1 MNPVPP
7 MESKTVDRNAR
18 WLVVGICVALAVL
31 VWVAFGQAR
40 EFGFVNY
47 DDDENVSG
55 NAHVL
60 AGLSWPGVAWA
71 FTHGQ
76 VGRWA
81 PLVTLSHMADSS
93 LYAQWVGGRHLTNIF
108 IHAASSVLLF
118 LALRALTGAM
128 WRSGCVAAL
137 FAIHPLRAEA
147 VAWVSSR
154 GELLAG
160 FFFMLAL
167 LAYGNYARSH
177 RKAWYWG
184 VLAAYALG
192 LMCKPTILM
201 LPFALLLLDYWP
213 LERRLTRELLL
224 EKIPFAVLLLA
235 SCVIS
240 VMAQSAALT
249 PIENLSFA
257 SRIGNALVSC
267 IVYLRQTFW
276 PMGLAVF
283 YPHPR
288 ETLPWWGPCGAFVLL
303 VGITAFV
310 YTNRLRFRNAFAGWG
325 WYLLML
331 APVLGIVQIGAQAHA
346 DRYTYLP
353 QIGIF
358 IVVVWGVA
366 ELLARWENSL
376 EIASVGVAVALVLLM
391 MASRDQVSHWSD
403 SVALWNSAIE
413 ATEPNNV
420 AQNNLGNVLLH
431 QGKVDEALEHLQTS
445 LAIAPEVADTHLS
458 MGNAL
463 LQKGQRTEA
472 IAQYRRALELRPDFA
487 GAHLN
492 LGAALQ
498 YSGQLN
504 EAIAEYERALELN
517 PDLAQAHNNLG
528 VALQDAGRVKEA
540 IPHFQ
545 KALEL
550 QPGYQTAADNLARA
564 LKAL

>member
-1 MNPVPP
+1 MYSSFPKRTWV
-7 MESKTVDRNAR
+7 
-18 WLVVGICVALAVL
+18 VVGICIALAAL

-47 DDDENVSG
+47 DDGENVSG
-55 NAHVL
+55 NARVL
-60 AGLSWPGVAWA
+60 AGLSWQRIAWA

-93 LYAQWVGGRHLTNIF
+93 LYGQWTGGRHLTNIF
-108 IHAASSVLLF
+108 IHAASSMLLF

-128 WRSGCVAAL
+128 WRSACVAAL
-137 FAIHPLRAEA
+137 FAIHPLRGEA

-167 LAYGNYARSH
+167 LAYANFVRGSH
-177 RKAWYWG
+177 RKAWYWS
-184 VLAAYALG
+184 VVTAYALG

-201 LPFALLLLDYWP
+201 LPFVLLLLDYWP
-213 LERRLTRELLL
+213 LERITARSARAVLL
-224 EKIPFAVLLLA
+224 EKIPFAVLLLM
-235 SCVIS
+235 SCVVS
-240 VMAQSAALT
+240 VVAQSAALT
-249 PIENLSFA
+249 PIENLSLT
-257 SRIGNALVSC
+257 SRISNALVSC

-288 ETLPWWGPCGAFVLL
+288 ETLPWWEPCGAFVLL
-303 VGITAFV
+303 VSITAFV
-310 YTNRLRFRNAFAGWG
+310 YTNRSRFRNALTGWG
-325 WYLLML
+325 WYLFML
-331 APVLGIVQIGAQAHA
+331 APVLGIVQTGAQAHA

-358 IVVVWGVA
+358 IVVVWVVA
-366 ELLARWENSL
+366 GLLARWENSL
-376 EIASVGVAVALVLLM
+376 EIASIGAAVALVLLV
-391 MASRDQVSHWSD
+391 MATRDQVSHWSD
-403 SVALWNSAIE
+403 SVTLWDSAIDS
-413 ATEPNNV
+413 TGPNNV
-420 AQNNLGNVLLH
+420 AQNNLGNALLH

-463 LQKGQRTEA
+463 LQKGQHTEA

-550 QPGYQTAADNLARA
+550 QPGYQAAADNLARA
-564 LKAL
+564 LKAI